1 VAALRDLLLKSKWM
15 VQKEI
20 TEAKNSMWLQQPDGQ
35 IQRERSIDEV
45 VPANQLLPHGKSAD
59 VSRTTQ
65 DLPQSSVV
73 AALDIDHGSDDD
85 LIQCVKIRTDEVDIE
100 HNSCKL
106 KRTADFRELNGQ
118 EKQQRVEGSTR
129 RIRRCP
135 NTVMDVVRFQS
146 TPMPSPLDEDDCNIL
161 RILMRTGV
169 SFPPLVHKKHSV

>member
-1 VAALRDLLLKSKWM
+1 MAAFRDLLLKSKWM

-35 IQRERSIDEV
+35 IQQERSTDEV
-45 VPANQLLPHGKSAD
+45 VPANQLLPHGKGAD

-65 DLPQSSVV
+65 DVPQSSV
-73 AALDIDHGSDDD
+73 AAAPDIDQGSGDD
-85 LIQCVKIRTDEVDIE
+85 LTQCVKIRTDETDIE
-100 HNSCKL
+100 RNPSKL
-106 KRTADFRELNGQ
+106 KRTANFEELNGQ

-135 NTVMDVVRFQS
+135 ETVMDVVRFQS
-146 TPMPSPLDEDDCNIL
+146 TPMSSPLDEDDCNIL